1 MVKEDSFG
9 LFGWVGRGRGG
20 CWRKEE
26 RGGGP
31 GEGAGEREGVEGR
44 RRSGSEGGSEGTGRE
59 VEAGR
64 RGKACSL
71 SERNNVERAKEG
83 DSHREGVRV
92 FGQQPPGVWSLSNTR
107 DIRGLGF
114 LWFGQGGRGLWILG
128 GVCFVWVLVIE
139 VVEVGLGFGG
149 QRYYYYICTT
159 ILNNLIM
166 GVNKSITIE
175 GATFRFEVKSKDAG
189 EEARVIMSAED
200 SKEVVDAID
209 TVRGWVKP
217 RGNRPFT
224 DQEFKF

>member
-9 LFGWVGRGRGG
+9 LFGRVGRGRGG

-44 RRSGSEGGSEGTGRE
+44 RRSGSEGGSERTGRE
-59 VEAGR
+59 VEPGR

-107 DIRGLGF
+107 DIPAWGWMGVRVFGF
-114 LWFGQGGRGLWILG
+114 S
-128 GVCFVWVLVIE
+128 GVCFVGVLVIE
-139 VVEVGLGFGG
+139 VVGFGLAL
-149 QRYYYYICTT
+149 IWTAK
-159 ILNNLIM
+159 ILLLYLYNNL
-166 GVNKSITIE
+166 KQS
-175 GATFRFEVKSKDAG
+175 D
-189 EEARVIMSAED
+189 
-200 SKEVVDAID
+200 
-209 TVRGWVKP
+209 
-217 RGNRPFT
+217 
-224 DQEFKF
+224 

>member
-9 LFGWVGRGRGG
+9 LFGRVGRGRGG

-44 RRSGSEGGSEGTGRE
+44 RRSGSKGGSERTGRE

-107 DIRGLGF
+107 DIRGQGF
-114 LWFGQGGRGLWILG
+114 LWLG
-128 GVCFVWVLVIE
+128 
-139 VVEVGLGFGG
+139 VGYGSLDFGG
-149 QRYYYYICTT
+149 YVLWGFWLLRWV
-159 ILNNLIM
+159 
-166 GVNKSITIE
+166 GVWFGFDLDGKDIITI
-175 GATFRFEVKSKDAG
+175 FVQQS
-189 EEARVIMSAED
+189 
-200 SKEVVDAID
+200 
-209 TVRGWVKP
+209 
-217 RGNRPFT
+217 
-224 DQEFKF
+224 

>member
-1 MVKEDSFG
+1 MSTTPLIYYSYHSYTLRTCIVAGRGIWGCFECVVKEDSFG

-20 CWRKEE
+20 CWRRLA

-31 GEGAGEREGVEGR
+31 GAAAGARDGGAGR
-44 RRSGSEGGSEGTGRE
+44 RRSGSEGGSERTGRE

-114 LWFGQGGRGLWILG
+114 LWLGDGGTGLWIFG
-128 GVCFVWVLVIE
+128 GMFC
-139 VVEVGLGFGG
+139 GGFG
-149 QRYYYYICTT
+149 Y
-159 ILNNLIM
+159 
-166 GVNKSITIE
+166 
-175 GATFRFEVKSKDAG
+175 
-189 EEARVIMSAED
+189 
-200 SKEVVDAID
+200 
-209 TVRGWVKP
+209 
-217 RGNRPFT
+217 
-224 DQEFKF
+224 